1 MDGEKRVRKK
11 TVVFDPHPPGSKHQM
26 MSHRSKKVKDKKVNK
41 IRMRKAREENK
52 LENVGEEDGGLGND
66 VEGDPAVEQ
75 DDGQSKTVD
84 KEPAGQKADE
94 K

>member
-1 MDGEKRVRKK
+1 
-11 TVVFDPHPPGSKHQM
+11 
-26 MSHRSKKVKDKKVNK
+26 
-41 IRMRKAREENK
+41 MRKAREENK
-52 LENVGEEDGGLGND
+52 LDDVGEEDGRQGND

-84 KEPAGQKADE
+84 KELAGQKADE